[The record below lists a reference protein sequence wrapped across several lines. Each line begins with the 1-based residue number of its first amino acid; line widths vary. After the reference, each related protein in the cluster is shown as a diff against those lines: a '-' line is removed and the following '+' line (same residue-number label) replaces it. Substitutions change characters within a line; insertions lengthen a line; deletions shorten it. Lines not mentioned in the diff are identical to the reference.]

1 MDFYMEVY
9 LNGKLVFDA
18 KEGGGCAPKINSHRL
33 TVELEKGENILS
45 VKLASGSKGF
55 GFYANLSNEDV
66 SDGASEEE
74 QIDFYP
80 EKDTSYDPYQFGY
93 Y

>member
-1 MDFYMEVY
+1 MGSSYSTP
-9 LNGKLVFDA
+9 KKA
-18 KEGGGCAPKINSHRL
+18 AGCAPKVNSHRF
-33 TVELEKGENILS
+33 VIELEKGDNILT

-55 GFYANLSNEDV
+55 GFYANLSNE
-66 SDGASEEE
+66 AETSEVQDAGEKVN
-74 QIDFYP
+74 FYP